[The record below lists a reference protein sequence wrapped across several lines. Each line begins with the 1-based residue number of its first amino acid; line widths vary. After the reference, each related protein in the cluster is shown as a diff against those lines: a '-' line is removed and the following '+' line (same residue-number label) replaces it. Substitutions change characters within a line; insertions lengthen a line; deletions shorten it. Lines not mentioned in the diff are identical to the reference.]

1 MIRFLELLISL
12 LIVVAL
18 FVIVGLFLPSSR
30 YIEHSLETNRPLR
43 QVFDTINSFRRFH
56 DWHPLRA
63 HDPRIQ
69 YELTGAERGEGA
81 RLEYSSRV
89 PRIGEGSLEIIESVQ
104 DERVVV
110 RAENERYG
118 DNKLHTYT
126 LRERGRTV
134 EIRWGYQVDYGWN
147 LFGRYAGLYVTRT
160 AGDDLRVGL
169 GNLTGLLATMPNFD
183 YKSLEINQV
192 QVEPVHVLFM
202 SLNSDRNI
210 TAVENAMVAALETL
224 RRTITQNK
232 LEIDGAPR
240 LITTNFGSE
249 KYEFDVAIPVAL
261 PGQGR
266 MRDAAPAEAGAEVD
280 ADAEAPAVATAGAD
294 QDTVVEFGA
303 PAIAATEL
311 APLEG
316 LTLPNDVFQGAGY
329 GGRALRASYTG
340 HPAALPLVR
349 DMLRSF
355 AAAHGYDVHDR
366 AFEKYLSE
374 IDSTQPEDA
383 QFDVYWPIR

>member
-69 YELTGAERGEGA
+69 YQLTGAERGEGA

-89 PRIGEGSLEIIESVQ
+89 PRIGDGSLEIIESVQ

-110 RAENERYG
+110 RAENDRYG
-118 DNKLHTYT
+118 ENKLHTYT

-183 YKSLEINQV
+183 YKSLEINLV
-192 QVEPVHVLFM
+192 EVEPVHMLFM
-202 SLNSDRNI
+202 SLSSDRNI
-210 TAVENAMVAALETL
+210 TAVENAMVGALETL
-224 RRTITQNK
+224 RRIIEQNK
-232 LEIDGAPR
+232 LEADGSPR
-240 LITTNFGSE
+240 LITTNFGSD
-249 KYEFDVAIPVAL
+249 KYEFDVAIPVARA
-261 PGQGR
+261 GQGG
-266 MRDAAPAEAGAEVD
+266 MRGAAAADADADAAPADLDV
-280 ADAEAPAVATAGAD
+280 
-294 QDTVVEFGA
+294 VVEFGA
-303 PAIAATEL
+303 TADRAASAAAEME
-311 APLEG
+311 PLEG
-316 LTLPNDVFQGAGY
+316 LRLPDNVFQGIGY
-329 GGRALRASYTG
+329 GGRALRAAYTG

-355 AAAHGYDVHDR
+355 AAANGYDVRDR

-374 IDSTQPEDA
+374 IDTTQPEDA
-383 QFDVYWPIR
+383 QFNVYWPVR

>member
-69 YELTGAERGEGA
+69 YQLVGPVRGEGA
-81 RLEYSSRV
+81 RLEYSSRA
-89 PRIGEGSLEIIESVQ
+89 PRIGDGSLEIIESVQ

-110 RAENERYG
+110 RAENDRYG

-192 QVEPVHVLFM
+192 QVEPVHMLFM

-210 TAVENAMVAALETL
+210 TAVENAMVGALETL

-232 LEIDGAPR
+232 LEIAGPPR

-249 KYEFDVAIPVAL
+249 KYEFDVAIPVARA
-261 PGQGR
+261 GEAG
-266 MRDAAPAEAGAEVD
+266 AAPA
-280 ADAEAPAVATAGAD
+280 ADAADGEAEQVADAPAD
-294 QDTVVEFGA
+294 QDAIVEFGSA
-303 PAIAATEL
+303 AQPAAAAATEAM
-311 APLEG
+311 APMEG
-316 LTLPNDVFQGAGY
+316 LNLPDNVFHGVGY
-329 GGRALRASYTG
+329 GGMALRAAYVG

-355 AAAHGYDVHDR
+355 AAANGYDVHDR

-374 IDSTQPEDA
+374 IEGTQPEDA
-383 QFDVYWPIR
+383 EFYVYWPIR

>member
-1 MIRFLELLISL
+1 MIRFLELLIAL

-69 YELTGAERGEGA
+69 YQLVGPVRGEGA
-81 RLEYSSRV
+81 RLEYSSRM
-89 PRIGEGSLEIIESVQ
+89 PRIGDGSLEIIESVQ

-110 RAENERYG
+110 RAENDRYG
-118 DNKLHTYT
+118 ENKLHTYT

-183 YKSLEINQV
+183 YKSLEINLV
-192 QVEPVHVLFM
+192 EVEPVHMLFM
-202 SLNSDRNI
+202 SLSSDRNI
-210 TAVENAMVAALETL
+210 TAVENAMVGALETL
-224 RRTITQNK
+224 RRTIDQNK
-232 LEIDGAPR
+232 LEADGPPR

-249 KYEFDVAIPVAL
+249 KYEFDVAIPVARA
-261 PGQGR
+261 GQGR
-266 MRDAAPAEAGAEVD
+266 MRAVAPADADADADADAAPAANTGDDVIIDFASGNG
-280 ADAEAPAVATAGAD
+280 VATA
-294 QDTVVEFGA
+294 
-303 PAIAATEL
+303 AAEME
-311 APLEG
+311 PMEG
-316 LTLPNDVFQGAGY
+316 LNLPDNVFQGVGY
-329 GGRALRASYTG
+329 GGRALRAAYTG

-355 AAAHGYDVHDR
+355 AAANGYDVHDR

-383 QFDVYWPIR
+383 EFHVYWPIR